1 MKIKK
6 EIGAKVVGIVVMAG
20 VGLLVGYLAGRFFAQ
35 GQAHA
40 PLPWEQK
47 LAVLPIFVV
56 AMFMALALHELGH
69 VIAGLMV
76 GFKFRMYI
84 VGPFMIEREAG
95 RLRFKWNRNLN
106 LFGGMALCLPQDAW
120 QLARRF
126 IWFGSGGPLASLLW
140 TALAIGL
147 FLLLNGEPGGFWG
160 FAASLFFGL
169 SAVFSGLILVV
180 TVLPMQSGGFY
191 TDGARVLNLSR
202 GGHQANLEVTL
213 LTLTIQLMSGIR
225 PRELPEPM
233 LLSALAL
240 PVETPFKAYL
250 HNILHYHYLDQGKTS
265 LAADQLA
272 HYEGYLAKI
281 PTGYQATVWLDKAY
295 FAAMIERDA
304 AKARGYFAQAK
315 IGAVITPSKVLR
327 VEAAI
332 ALADQDYPLAKQKA
346 QQAIQALPKS
356 MDKGTAVAE
365 QEWLADIL
373 AQTHPLP
380 MAH

>member
-1 MKIKK
+1 MKINK
-6 EIGAKVVGIVVMAG
+6 ETGLKVVGILVMVGAG
-20 VGLLVGYLAGRFFAQ
+20 MLVGYSAARFFAQ
-35 GQAHA
+35 GQAAA

-47 LAVLPIFVV
+47 LAVVPIFVV
-56 AMFMALALHELGH
+56 AIFIGLALHELGH

-84 VGPFMIEREAG
+84 VGPLMIEREEG

-126 IWFGSGGPLASLLW
+126 IWFASGGPLASLLW
-140 TALAIGL
+140 TALATGL
-147 FLLLNGEPGGFWG
+147 FFLLNGELIGFWG
-160 FAASLFFGL
+160 FATSIFFGL
-169 SAVFSGLILVV
+169 SAVFSGMIFVV
-180 TVLPMQSGGFY
+180 TVIPMQAGGFY

-213 LTLTIQLMSGIR
+213 LTLSIQLMSGIR
-225 PRELPEPM
+225 PRELSEPM
-233 LLSALAL
+233 FLSALAL

-250 HNILHYHYLDQGKTS
+250 HSILHYHYLYQDKTS

-272 HYEGYLAKI
+272 HYESYLAKI

-295 FAAMIERDA
+295 FAAMIEQDA
-304 AKARGYFAQAK
+304 AKAQGYFAQAK
-315 IGAVITPSKVLR
+315 IGAVITPAKVLR

-332 ALADQDYPLAKQKA
+332 ALADQNYPLARQKA

-365 QEWLADIL
+365 HEWLADIL
-373 AQTHPLP
+373 AQTQQAPIVQ
-380 MAH
+380 